1 MGLEV
6 RELTKPSSLT
16 GRGGVRPV
24 AVDTRRRSQDAAEG
38 TLAHEVR
45 SRDAQSTQR
54 NSRENTSATL
64 NKTA

>member
-6 RELTKPSSLT
+6 RELTKSSSLT
-16 GRGGVRPV
+16 GRGGVRQV
-24 AVDTRRRSQDAAEG
+24 AVDTRRRPQDAAEG

-45 SRDAQSTQR
+45 SRDAQSTQQ
-54 NSRENTSATL
+54 NSRDNTAPTL